1 MLKINWSQIKNLQA
15 HLARQGFHPESEI
28 LAMIIFKKN
37 ETAKHKVK
45 FGQLQEFLFTLEG
58 DPSIVGIFL
67 FDTTVNKPLWS
78 AKLEERKDSIETI
91 PSSGHNTIISE
102 FKNMRPEQKDV
113 WLDITIA
120 SIQNYLRE

>member
-1 MLKINWSQIKNLQA
+1 V
-15 HLARQGFHPESEI
+15 HLARQGFSAESEI
-28 LAMIIFKKN
+28 LAMIVYKKN
-37 ETAKHKVK
+37 ETTKHKIK
-45 FGQLQEFLFTLEG
+45 FVQLQEFLFTLEG

-67 FDTTVNKPLWS
+67 FDTNINKPLWS
-78 AKLEERKDSIETI
+78 AKLAERKDSIETI
-91 PSSGHNTIISE
+91 PSSGHPTIVSE